1 MPGQSGPS
9 PSPNDTFNPSS
20 QASAG
25 ITYPANESSPES
37 AGCDITN
44 NALRYSNSTQPGPSS
59 ATPLQSLAME
69 GAAIKAPSSSSST
82 VSNVSLEKVSDTEP
96 RQYTT
101 LTTSNVTLK
110 AGSSYYG
117 ASVDIAAA
125 AATASVVAGETVA
138 SSTSAST
145 SLSIIEAWST
155 PLALGVEPPPPPH
168 PAVSYHPPQHHH
180 HLQPLQ
186 QHYMS
191 FSGAAPALQHGH
203 DVQNSPSM
211 TNTTGAITV
220 TSSSSN
226 YLHHHHNQQAGSSP
240 HPLVGLQNVPIEF
253 PPPSCI
259 EALAPG
265 YAYNPRVPPTLSFHG
280 SPQGSRMC
288 NPPLGSAV
296 PAQCHPAHSPAA
308 IAYHHHAQHFSD
320 PTNPLTLNPP
330 MVAFGGLEAPA
341 TTLGELSLA
350 LLSDNIPP
358 QHSFLANISEEK
370 LESPLTSRAV
380 VGPTIVGGV
389 AGAFEA
395 MLPRSNPTTAGSARG
410 GRRGGGGGGRRRNTT
425 PLSSVSYGADMPPPP
440 PSISTDSEG
449 ANSLDGR
456 EDETPEQKA
465 EREKSRRQA
474 NNARERLRV
483 REINDAFKE
492 LGQMINLH
500 TGNSQPL
507 TKLMILQQAV
517 TVIMRVRDINDA
529 FSELGRMCMIHLKN
543 DRPQTK
549 LTILQQAVTLI
560 TKLEQQVR
568 ERNMNPKQACLRKR
582 EEEKGDEVSGLQCS
596 STSVVSAALDTSVG
610 QINVPSSS
618 GAAVGASAAA
628 TTPYDRGLYQH
639 AVYPPSAGVAT
650 NSGGNMSYA
659 PMYSPY
665 PPALPQRWSAQSGLD
680 YLQPYPPPLPTPSP
694 VATEG
699 AASATVSS
707 AAVSAADVQP
717 PPLKQ
722 SRCIVQPDA
731 FSQVTTLTSEN
742 RGTTPGDDPNTTL
755 KKGVGERD
763 EEEEEEEG
771 EEEEENASHLIIVML
786 KKSVTL
792 YYINSSGVKVPNVL
806 ETYVASLDCSLNS
819 QDYVKRFIILMA
831 KHWEELG
838 QVLNDIREESM
849 PLTPLI
855 NLACL
860 IYPTTGI
867 VIIPVS
873 TS

>member
-37 AGCDITN
+37 AGCDVSVSSRSADYYSRDPSSPWFNGNLRDITN

-59 ATPLQSLAME
+59 ATQPLQSLAME

-341 TTLGELSLA
+341 TTL
-350 LLSDNIPP
+350 
-358 QHSFLANISEEK
+358 EEK

-474 NNARERLRV
+474 NNARERV
-483 REINDAFKE
+483 
-492 LGQMINLH
+492 
-500 TGNSQPL
+500 
-507 TKLMILQQAV
+507 
-517 TVIMRVRDINDA
+517 RVRDINDA

-771 EEEEENASHLIIVML
+771 EEEEENAS
-786 KKSVTL
+786 SVD
-792 YYINSSGVKVPNVL
+792 V
-806 ETYVASLDCSLNS
+806 SLL
-819 QDYVKRFIILMA
+819 
-831 KHWEELG
+831 
-838 QVLNDIREESM
+838 
-849 PLTPLI
+849 
-855 NLACL
+855 
-860 IYPTTGI
+860 
-867 VIIPVS
+867 
-873 TS
+873 

>member
-9 PSPNDTFNPSS
+9 PSPNETFNPSS
-20 QASAG
+20 QASTG
-25 ITYPANESSPES
+25 ITYPANESSPEA
-37 AGCDITN
+37 AGCDVSVSSRSADYYSRDPSSPWFNGNLRDITN

-59 ATPLQSLAME
+59 ATQPLQSLAME

-82 VSNVSLEKVSDTEP
+82 VSNVSLEKVSDAEP

-110 AGSSYYG
+110 AESSYYG

-145 SLSIIEAWST
+145 SPSIIEAWST

-168 PAVSYHPPQHHH
+168 PAVAYHPPQHHH

-259 EALAPG
+259 EALTPG

-288 NPPLGSAV
+288 NPPLGPAV
-296 PAQCHPAHSPAA
+296 PAQCHPTHSPAA

-330 MVAFGGLEAPA
+330 MVAFGGLETPA
-341 TTLGELSLA
+341 TTLGE
-350 LLSDNIPP
+350 
-358 QHSFLANISEEK
+358 K
-370 LESPLTSRAV
+370 VESPLTSRAV
-380 VGPTIVGGV
+380 VGPTTVGGV

-425 PLSSVSYGADMPPPP
+425 PLSSVPYGADMPPPP

-474 NNARERLRV
+474 NNARERV
-483 REINDAFKE
+483 
-492 LGQMINLH
+492 
-500 TGNSQPL
+500 
-507 TKLMILQQAV
+507 
-517 TVIMRVRDINDA
+517 RVRDINDA

-639 AVYPPSAGVAT
+639 VVYPPSAGVAT

-680 YLQPYPPPLPTPSP
+680 YLQPYPPSLPTPSP
-694 VATEG
+694 VTTEG
-699 AASATVSS
+699 AAAAAVSS
-707 AAVSAADVQP
+707 AVVSVADVQP

-755 KKGVGERD
+755 KKGVGGRD
-763 EEEEEEEG
+763 EEEEEEEEEG
-771 EEEEENASHLIIVML
+771 EEEEENAS
-786 KKSVTL
+786 SVD
-792 YYINSSGVKVPNVL
+792 V
-806 ETYVASLDCSLNS
+806 SLL
-819 QDYVKRFIILMA
+819 
-831 KHWEELG
+831 
-838 QVLNDIREESM
+838 
-849 PLTPLI
+849 
-855 NLACL
+855 
-860 IYPTTGI
+860 
-867 VIIPVS
+867 
-873 TS
+873 